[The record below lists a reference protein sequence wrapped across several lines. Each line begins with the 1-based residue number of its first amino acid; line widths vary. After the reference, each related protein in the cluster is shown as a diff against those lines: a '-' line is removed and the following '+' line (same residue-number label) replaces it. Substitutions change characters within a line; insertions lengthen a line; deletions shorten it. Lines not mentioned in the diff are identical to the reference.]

1 MKKLFICA
9 LVAGSLLMVSCGG
22 SPKKAAE
29 PEKSKSK
36 AEIFAEKLFEVEA
49 KDDYQGM
56 ELVNAEIEK
65 YINSLSEEEKVK
77 FLAEFEKALNPGDDA
92 VANEGANA
100 AQTTVEPAQVDLP
113 RVYSN
118 CYDGYLN
125 VRAQPTS
132 KSQILGRLDNGPEG
146 AELLGVEGSWSKVR
160 VNGVVGYA
168 ASKYLQST
176 ETDPVYVDA
185 SAFVGEWV
193 WIGGSSGAA
202 YTILDNGKFTFENTS
217 GTQKSGTWHL
227 SYNDIVLKYSNSSK
241 VGTIENDRLVI
252 DGYEYM
258 KN

>member
-1 MKKLFICA
+1 
-9 LVAGSLLMVSCGG
+9 MVSCGG

-29 PEKSKSK
+29 PEKSK
-36 AEIFAEKLFEVEA
+36 AEIFAKRLMEVEA
-49 KDDYQGM
+49 KDDYEGM
-56 ELVNAEIEK
+56 ELLNAEIEK
-65 YINSLSEEEKVK
+65 YLNSLSEEEKEK
-77 FLAEFEKALNPGDDA
+77 FAAEFEKALNSDDA
-92 VANEGANA
+92 AANESANA

-132 KSQILGRLDNGPEG
+132 KSQILGRFDNGPEG
-146 AELLGVEGSWSKVR
+146 AELLGVEGNWSKVR
-160 VNGVVGYA
+160 VNGVVGYV

-176 ETDPVYVDA
+176 ETDPVYVEA